1 MKLTRNINLHGVVLT
16 IDEDAYQSLKEY
28 LSDIENRLPSDEQQ
42 DVMEDLESRIAE
54 LLQSALFAQSAQVV
68 SATMIADIRRR
79 IGEPSEFGEN
89 KRPVI
94 KRERIN
100 RQGVSRVITILL
112 KAVLVLIA
120 IQLLFPVLAAIFG
133 ILMGFF
139 GLSIGGIALIP
150 ALGFELAT
158 LSTGWTWT
166 LALSL
171 FVAGAI
177 PVFIVVYWIVRWLRE
192 HKHPSLAFWL
202 ITLLIWMI
210 SIAGMIVAGIHIFAA
225 NSADLFNMIS
235 AW

>member
-16 IDEDAYQSLKEY
+16 IDEDAYQALKDY
-28 LSDIENRLPSDEQQ
+28 LNDIEGRLPADEQK

-54 LLQSALFAQSAQVV
+54 LLQSALFAQSAQAVTIGMV
-68 SATMIADIRRR
+68 RNIQQR
-79 IGEPSEFGEN
+79 IGDPSEFGEN

-100 RQGVSRVITILL
+100 RQGIGRVMNILL
-112 KAVLVLIA
+112 KAVLILIA
-120 IQLLFPVLAAIFG
+120 IQLLFPVLATIFG

-171 FVAGAI
+171 FVAGAV

>member
-16 IDEDAYQSLKEY
+16 IDEDAYQALKEY
-28 LSDIENRLPSDEQQ
+28 LSDIEGRLPADEQK

-68 SATMIADIRRR
+68 TMSMIEDIERR
-79 IGEPSEFGEN
+79 IGDPSEFGEN

-100 RQGVSRVITILL
+100 RQGIGRVMNILL
-112 KAVLVLIA
+112 KAVLILIA
-120 IQLLFPVLAAIFG
+120 IQLLFPVLATIFG

-171 FVAGAI
+171 FVAGAV

-202 ITLLIWMI
+202 ITLLVWMI

-225 NSADLFNMIS
+225 NSTDLLNMIS
-235 AW
+235 TW

>member
-210 SIAGMIVAGIHIFAA
+210 SIAGMIC
-225 NSADLFNMIS
+225 
-235 AW
+235 

>member
-16 IDEDAYQSLKEY
+16 IDEDAYQALKDY
-28 LSDIENRLPSDEQQ
+28 LSDIEGRLPADEQK

-68 SATMIADIRRR
+68 TMSMIEDIERR
-79 IGEPSEFGEN
+79 IGDPSEFGEN
-89 KRPVI
+89 KRPVT

-100 RQGVSRVITILL
+100 RQGVGRVMNILL
-112 KAVLVLIA
+112 KAVLILIA
-120 IQLLFPVLAAIFG
+120 IQLLFPVLATIFG

-171 FVAGAI
+171 FVAGAV

>member
-16 IDEDAYQSLKEY
+16 IDEDAYQALKEY
-28 LSDIENRLPSDEQQ
+28 LSDIEGRLPADEQK

-68 SATMIADIRRR
+68 TMSMIEDIERR
-79 IGEPSEFGEN
+79 IGDPSEFGEN

-100 RQGVSRVITILL
+100 RQGVGRVMNILL
-112 KAVLVLIA
+112 KAVLILIA
-120 IQLLFPVLAAIFG
+120 IQLLFPVLATIFG

-171 FVAGAI
+171 FVAGAV

>member
-28 LSDIENRLPSDEQQ
+28 LSDIENRLPSDEQK

-68 SATMIADIRRR
+68 TMFMIEDIERR
-79 IGEPSEFGEN
+79 IGDPSEFGEN

-100 RQGVSRVITILL
+100 RQGVGRVMNILL
-112 KAVLVLIA
+112 KAVLILIA
-120 IQLLFPVLAAIFG
+120 IQLLFPVLATIFG

-171 FVAGAI
+171 FVAGAV

>member
-16 IDEDAYQSLKEY
+16 IDEDAYQLLKDY
-28 LSDIENRLPSDEQQ
+28 LSDIESRLPAEEKT

-54 LLQSALFAQSAQVV
+54 LLQSALFAQSAQAVTIGMV
-68 SATMIADIRRR
+68 RNIQQR
-79 IGEPSEFGEN
+79 IGDPSEFGEN

-100 RQGVSRVITILL
+100 RQGIGRVMDILL
-112 KAVLVLIA
+112 KAVLILIA
-120 IQLLFPVLAAIFG
+120 IQLLFPVLATIFG

-171 FVAGAI
+171 FVAGAV

-225 NSADLFNMIS
+225 NSTDLLNMIS
-235 AW
+235 TW

>member
-16 IDEDAYQSLKEY
+16 IDEDAYQALKEY
-28 LSDIENRLPSDEQQ
+28 LSDIEGRLPADEQK

-68 SATMIADIRRR
+68 TMSMIEDIERR
-79 IGEPSEFGEN
+79 IGDPSEFGEN
-89 KRPVI
+89 KRPMI

-100 RQGVSRVITILL
+100 RQGVGRVMTILL
-112 KAVLVLIA
+112 KAVLILIA
-120 IQLLFPVLAAIFG
+120 IQLLFPVLATIFG

-171 FVAGAI
+171 FVAGAV

>member
-192 HKHPSLAFWL
+192 HKNPSLAFWL

>member
-16 IDEDAYQSLKEY
+16 IDEDAYQALKEY
-28 LSDIENRLPSDEQQ
+28 LSDIEGRLPADEQK

-68 SATMIADIRRR
+68 TMFMIEDIERR
-79 IGEPSEFGEN
+79 IGDPSEFGEN

-100 RQGVSRVITILL
+100 RQGVGRVMNILL
-112 KAVLVLIA
+112 KAVLILIA
-120 IQLLFPVLAAIFG
+120 IQLLFPVLATIFG

-171 FVAGAI
+171 FVAGAV